1 VAKLIGI
8 NGYSCPKCG
17 WSDLVQVKVCP
28 VCQSSVDQTQ
38 FSKHGKIA
46 TFTVIRYPPLGFEKD
61 SPYLIALIALEKGPK
76 VIGRVIENLK
86 NAKIGQAVTFAR
98 EMKGALVFTAKR

>member
-1 VAKLIGI
+1 VAKLVGI

-17 WSDLVQVKVCP
+17 WCDLLHVKACP

-38 FSKHGKIA
+38 FSKSGKIA
-46 TFTVIRYPPLGFEKD
+46 TFTVIRYPPLGFEKA
-61 SPYLIALIALEKGPK
+61 SPYVIALIVLEKGPK
-76 VIGRVIENLK
+76 VIGRVTESPRI
-86 NAKIGQAVTFAR
+86 AKIGQPVTFAR